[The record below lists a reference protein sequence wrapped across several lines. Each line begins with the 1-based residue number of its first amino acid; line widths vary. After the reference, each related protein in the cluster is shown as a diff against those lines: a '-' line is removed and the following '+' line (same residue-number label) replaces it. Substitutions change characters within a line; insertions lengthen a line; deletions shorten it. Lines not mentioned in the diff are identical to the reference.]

1 MLIRAMLFA
10 LAALTPA
17 LPATAQEIEENEALA
32 MRLIFD
38 DCLGYVKDGIEPFE
52 GLETSDLTAQEIARR

>member
-1 MLIRAMLFA
+1 MPIRAVLFL

-38 DCLGYVKDGIEPFE
+38 NCLGCVKMGD
-52 GLETSDLTAQEIARR
+52 